1 MELLFGCDYRVENG
15 EIGSSVGGLV
25 LRLSLSVIQIWFS
38 LEWGCDVGDL
48 ECEMVWISGDMEG
61 MIITSSFHDSD
72 WISIISD
79 AGRHYFRVRTAIT
92 LSPMPLNEL

>member
-1 MELLFGCDYRVENG
+1 MVHGCDYRVENG
-15 EIGSSVGGLV
+15 EIGSSVGGFVFL
-25 LRLSLSVIQIWFS
+25 LSFSVIQFWFS

-48 ECEMVWISGDMEG
+48 KCEMVWISRDVEG

-79 AGRHYFRVRTAIT
+79 ADRHYFRVSTAIT
-92 LSPMPLNEL
+92 LSRMPLNEL